1 MALGGN
7 ALGNTP
13 TKQLELVK
21 DTSRAIV
28 DIVEQG
34 NEVII
39 VHGNGPQVGMIHL
52 AMELASSEDEKIP
65 MMPYPECGAMS
76 QGYIGYHLQQAIGYE
91 LEIRHINK
99 NVSTIITQVIV
110 DEKDEAF
117 NNPTKPIGR
126 FYTKEEAEDLA
137 ASHGAI
143 YVEDAGRG
151 YRRVVASP
159 SPKEIVELPTVK
171 QLSDLGN
178 IVITVGG
185 GGIPI
190 IRTKKGPKGVM
201 AVIDKDKSA
210 SLLAK
215 ELNAD
220 VLMILTAVDKVCLN
234 YGKENEEK
242 LDCMTV
248 GEAAKYIEEE
258 QFTKGSMLPKVTACI
273 DFVTSV
279 ENGIAYICALSDA
292 KNALEGRTGTKIVK

>member
-1 MALGGN
+1 M
-7 ALGNTP
+7 
-13 TKQLELVK
+13 KRMK
-21 DTSRAIV
+21 
-28 DIVEQG
+28 
-34 NEVII
+34 
-39 VHGNGPQVGMIHL
+39 HL
-52 AMELASSEDEKIP
+52 
-65 MMPYPECGAMS
+65 
-76 QGYIGYHLQQAIGYE
+76 
-91 LEIRHINK
+91 
-99 NVSTIITQVIV
+99 T
-110 DEKDEAF
+110 
-117 NNPTKPIGR
+117 
-126 FYTKEEAEDLA
+126 

-258 QFTKGSMLPKVTACI
+258 QFAKGSMLPKVTACI

>member
-1 MALGGN
+1 
-7 ALGNTP
+7 
-13 TKQLELVK
+13 
-21 DTSRAIV
+21 
-28 DIVEQG
+28 
-34 NEVII
+34 
-39 VHGNGPQVGMIHL
+39 MIHL

-76 QGYIGYHLQQAIGYE
+76 QGYIGYHLQQAIGHE
-91 LEIRHINK
+91 LELRNINK

-126 FYTKEEAEDLA
+126 FYTKEEADDLA

-159 SPKEIVELPTVK
+159 APKEIVEIETVK
-171 QLSDLGN
+171 QLSDMGN

-210 SLLAK
+210 ALLAK

-242 LDCMTV
+242 LDCITV
-248 GEAAKYIEEE
+248 DDALKYIQEE
-258 QFTKGSMLPKVTACI
+258 QFAKGSMLPKVTACM

-279 ENGIAYICALSDA
+279 DNGTAYICALSDA
-292 KNALEGRTGTKIVK
+292 KNAIEGRTGTKITR